1 MRQEQLAGVIVPA
14 KHFFVRQQVMD
25 AGMAVFA
32 NPKAAFAHFFYG
44 EAPTESVFAVTV
56 SWNEMVERQE
66 STGTFAEL
74 TLAFH
79 SILVC
84 LENRLRKLARTVG
97 LAILV
102 TEDSAVRR
110 DLSITRLDR
119 RNRP

>member
-1 MRQEQLAGVIVPA
+1 
-14 KHFFVRQQVMD
+14 
-25 AGMAVFA
+25 MAVFA
-32 NPKAAFAHFFYG
+32 DPKAAFAHFFYG

-66 STGTFAEL
+66 STRPFAEL

-84 LENRLRKLARTVG
+84 LEIRLLKVARTVG
-97 LAILV
+97 LAILA
-102 TEDSAVRR
+102 TEGAAVRR
-110 DLSITRLDR
+110 DLSITRFDR